1 MAKTISLEF
10 TGCRVT
16 IDPCGYNEVTVAVTG
31 PDIDT
36 ILENIHKDDI
46 TGYAKDAFEPEDI
59 FSETQLE
66 RWAEANGYVK
76 STDNE

>member
-1 MAKTISLEF
+1 MAKTTNLEF
-10 TGCRVT
+10 TSSRVT
-16 IDPCGYNEVTVAVTG
+16 IDPYGYNEVTVAVTG

-46 TGYAKDAFEPEDI
+46 TSYAKDAFEPEDI

-66 RWAEANGYVK
+66 KWAEANGYVK
-76 STDNE
+76 GGNNE